1 MSLPATFFC
10 FYSNFTPLLRSKCKN
25 QKTIDMKKTLLSAL
39 KHGSGILLT
48 LFSLLCSCQVW
59 AGFAAGDKMYFNM
72 TAVNWWICESGSQN
86 FACFRNGDDS
96 STDTWSSY
104 AVQAYGN
111 VYYFVVPSGTFTKVY
126 LTRNKHSYGAWGDDE
141 IYNQT
146 NGISLPGEND
156 NSNYLSNFSE
166 NSSTGTWQTILPPA
180 EDYYIHFTDNIPL
193 GNQSLS
199 KIDNNH
205 YEGYFVVPGSA
216 SNYEFTLYCSNGKYY
231 RHSGGYTFDSTH
243 EDVTGMTSVSGNK
256 NNITTIETSSSV
268 SVGIDA
274 ELFCDYSND
283 KSGRLFIK
291 QYVVKNFSAGEYLYF
306 VNGANYSK
314 SDGTVNDNW
323 IYSNGSDRI
332 GYADVI
338 LTDLSGTTHT
348 YRFSLYSGEAY
359 ESGSIYRALI
369 EDNISCKG
377 FVITR
382 GNTFGGD
389 SEWNRTSDLKYDATH
404 VGYNTITGTAAGT
417 AWTGEYNPYCS
428 APTPATGAS
437 SSVTSST
444 ATLAAT
450 VTSGTCT
457 TTYVGVNVYSDS
469 SCETLVDSDE
479 TAYVDDETTYS
490 FGITSLDPITT
501 YYYKAYAKS
510 AVGTT
515 EAASSNSFTTDCI
528 SGVATTN
535 PSTAT
540 QSACLGSA
548 TALSVTASS
557 GPSSGYTYQWYY
569 NSSEDKSG
577 ATPIPG
583 ATSASYT
590 PAVVGE
596 NYYYCSVGAAGGY
609 CDVDSNFSGKIT
621 IKGVPVVSASASS
634 VTNYV
639 PVTITATGVE
649 STNWIITS
657 GAGGYLYDTNATTVK
672 FKGNVGSLG
681 PVTYTIQATS
691 NGCSGTANVTVSRNS
706 DNCQ

>member
-1 MSLPATFFC
+1 
-10 FYSNFTPLLRSKCKN
+10 
-25 QKTIDMKKTLLSAL
+25 MKKTLLSAL

-48 LFSLLCSCQVW
+48 LFSLLLSCQMW

-72 TAVNWWICESGSQN
+72 NAVSWWICENGSQN
-86 FACFRNGDDS
+86 FACFRNGTDA
-96 STDTWSSY
+96 STETWSSH
-104 AVQAYGN
+104 AVQAHNN
-111 VYYFVVPSGTFTKVY
+111 VYYFVVPEGTFTKVL
-126 LTRNKHSYGAWGDDE
+126 LTRNSTDYGSWSTIHNKTDWID
-141 IYNQT
+141 
-146 NGISLPGEND
+146 LPAD
-156 NSNYLSNFSE
+156 NSNYLSSFTE
-166 NSSTGTWQTILPPA
+166 NETSGTWETILPPA
-180 EDYYIHFTDNIPL
+180 EDYYIHFTGNTPL

-199 KIDNNH
+199 NIDNNK

-231 RHSGGYTFDSTH
+231 RHSGGYTFDSTN
-243 EDVTGMTSVSGNK
+243 EVVTGMTSVSGNK

-268 SVGIDA
+268 AVGIDA
-274 ELFCDYSND
+274 ELYCKYGDD
-283 KSGRLFIK
+283 RSGRLSIK
-291 QYVVKNFSAGEYLYF
+291 QYVVKSFSAGEYLYF

-323 IYSNGSDRI
+323 IYSDGIDRI

-382 GNTFGGD
+382 GNTVGGD

-428 APTPATGAS
+428 APTPVTGAS

-540 QSACLGSA
+540 QSECLGSA

-557 GPSSGYTYQWYY
+557 GPGSGYTYQWYY

-577 ATPIPG
+577 AIAVPG

-590 PAVVGE
+590 PAVVGA
-596 NYYYCSVGAAGGY
+596 NYYYCGVAATGGY
-609 CDVDSNFSGKIT
+609 CEVASGFSGLAT
-621 IKGVPVVSASASS
+621 IYAKPTISVSQSS

-639 PVTITATGVE
+639 PVTVTAKGAEIATWSVTEPSGNSYLHKKN
-649 STNWIITS
+649 STS
-657 GAGGYLYDTNATTVK
+657 AV
-672 FKGNVGSLG
+672 FKAFVGSG
-681 PVTYTIQATS
+681 SSETYTITGTTS
-691 NGCSGTANVTVSRNS
+691 ESCSGTVSVTVTPDS